1 MSKSIP
7 EYVNSLRRR
16 SVTVYVLRSLDFLV
30 PGEWDNI
37 TDFEEM
43 VIKVTGERD
52 PALIKAVTNRS
63 DALFRDRSERYR
75 RAWKLYRTA
84 DSTDRF
90 LASAALINKVGERV
104 RFLSLLERLTPK
116 ADKLQTIDFS
126 MKLTIELIN
135 FCLIN
140 GIPGDSIGDF
150 VAALGDYGKDDLMRM
165 SALVCLDGIMPLG
178 PDFSRSVLNTLDN
191 LSPDELEDNRTYRQI
206 RKDIPGQDTKSKLG
220 FVLESVDSVKGWME
234 EFVSKNDLNSEK
246 IYSSLQNFIDV
257 NDNRL
262 DYWSAFLDM
271 TTNYYTHTGTQT
283 IARQIISRSVNE
295 I

>member
-7 EYVNSLRRR
+7 EYVNSLRQR

-30 PGEWDNI
+30 PGQWDNI

-52 PALIKAVTNRS
+52 PALIKAVTNRA
-63 DALFRDRSERYR
+63 DTLFRDRSERYR

-90 LASAALINKVGERV
+90 LATAALANKVGERV
-104 RFLSLLERLTPK
+104 RFLSLLQRITPK
-116 ADKLQTIDFS
+116 ADKAQTIDFS
-126 MKLTIELIN
+126 MKLTIELLN

-150 VAALGDYGKDDLMRM
+150 VKALGTYSKDDLMRM
-165 SALVCLDGIMPLG
+165 SALVCLDGILPLG

-220 FVLESVDSVKGWME
+220 FVLESVDQVKGWMQD
-234 EFVSKNDLNSEK
+234 FVTKNDLNSERV
-246 IYSSLQNFIDV
+246 YSSLQNFIDI

-283 IARQIISRSVNE
+283 IGRQIIERSVNE

>member
-7 EYVNSLRRR
+7 EYVNSLRQR

-30 PGEWDNI
+30 PGAWENI

-52 PALIKAVTNRS
+52 PALIKAVTNRA
-63 DALFRDRSERYR
+63 DDLFRDRSERYR
-75 RAWKLYRTA
+75 RAWKLYRTV
-84 DSTDRF
+84 DNTDRF
-90 LASAALINKVGERV
+90 LSTAALANKVGERI
-104 RFLSLLERLTPK
+104 RFLSILERITPK
-116 ADKLQTIDFS
+116 ADKAQTIDFG
-126 MKLTIELIN
+126 MKLTVEVVN

-140 GIPGDSIGDF
+140 GLPGDSIGDF
-150 VAALGDYGKDDLMRM
+150 VAALGDYSKDDLMRM

-178 PDFSRSVLNTLDN
+178 PDFSRTVLNTFDK
-191 LSPDELEDNRTYRQI
+191 LSPDELEDNRTYRQV
-206 RKDIPGQDTKSKLG
+206 RKEIPGSDTQSKLG
-220 FVLESVDSVKGWME
+220 FILNSVDQVKGWMQD
-234 EFVSKNDLNSEK
+234 FVDKNDLNSERV
-246 IYSSLQNFIDV
+246 YASLQNFIDI

-283 IARQIISRSVNE
+283 IARQIIERSVNE

>member
-7 EYVNSLRRR
+7 EYVNSLRQR

-30 PGEWDNI
+30 PGQWENI

-75 RAWKLYRTA
+75 RAWNLYKTV

-90 LASAALINKVGERV
+90 LATAALANKVGERV
-104 RFLSLLERLTPK
+104 RFLSILERITPK
-116 ADKLQTIDFS
+116 ADKAQTIDFS
-126 MKLTIELIN
+126 MKLVVELLN

-150 VAALGDYGKDDLMRM
+150 VAALGDYSKDDLMRM
-165 SALVCLDGIMPLG
+165 SALVCLDGILPLG
-178 PDFSRSVLNTLDN
+178 PDFTRVVLDRLDKMT
-191 LSPDELEDNRTYRQI
+191 PDDLEENGTYRQI
-206 RKDIPGQDTKSKLG
+206 RKDIPGQDNKSKLA
-220 FVLESVDSVKGWME
+220 FVLESVDQVKGWMQG
-234 EFVSKNDLNSEK
+234 FVDKNDLSSEK
-246 IYSSLQNFIDV
+246 IYSSLQNFIDI

-283 IARQIISRSVNE
+283 IGRQIIERAVNE

>member
-7 EYVNSLRRR
+7 EYVNSLRQR

-30 PGEWDNI
+30 PGEWENI

-43 VIKVTGERD
+43 VIKVTGEKD
-52 PALIKAVTNRS
+52 PALIKAVTNRA
-63 DALFRDRSERYR
+63 DVLFRDRSERYR
-75 RAWKLYRTA
+75 RAWNLYKTV

-90 LASAALINKVGERV
+90 LATAALANKVGERV
-104 RFLSLLERLTPK
+104 RFLSFLDRITPK
-116 ADKLQTIDFS
+116 ADKAQTIDFS
-126 MKLTIELIN
+126 MKLVVELTN

-150 VAALGDYGKDDLMRM
+150 VTALGDYSKDDLMRM
-165 SALVCLDGIMPLG
+165 SALVCLDGILPLG
-178 PDFSRSVLNTLDN
+178 PDFTRVVLNRLDQMT
-191 LSPDELEDNRTYRQI
+191 PDDLEENRTYRQI
-206 RKDIPGQDTKSKLG
+206 RKDIPGQDTKSKLA
-220 FVLESVDSVKGWME
+220 FVLESVDQAKGWMQG
-234 EFVSKNDLNSEK
+234 FVDKNDLSSEK
-246 IYSSLQNFIDV
+246 IYSSIQNFIDV

-283 IARQIISRSVNE
+283 IGRQIISRAVNE

>member
-7 EYVNSLRRR
+7 EYVNSLRKR

-30 PGEWDNI
+30 PGDWENI

-43 VIKVTGERD
+43 VIKVTGEKD
-52 PALIKAVTNRS
+52 PAIIKAVTNRA
-63 DALFRDRSERYR
+63 DTLFRDRSERYR
-75 RAWKLYRTA
+75 RAWNLYGTA

-90 LASAALINKVGERV
+90 LATAALANKIGERV
-104 RFLSLLERLTPK
+104 RFLSFLDRITPK
-116 ADKLQTIDFS
+116 ADKAQTIDFS
-126 MKLTIELIN
+126 MKLTIELLN

-150 VAALGDYGKDDLMRM
+150 VAALGTYSKDELMRM

-178 PDFSRSVLNTLDN
+178 PDFSRAVLNTLDQV
-191 LSPDELEDNRTYRQI
+191 SPNELEDNRTFRQI
-206 RKDIPGQDTKSKLG
+206 RKDIPGQDTPSKLQ
-220 FVLESVDSVKGWME
+220 FVLQSVDGVKGWLQ
-234 EFVSKNDLNSEK
+234 EFVTKHDLTSEK
-246 IYSSLQNFIDV
+246 VYGSVQHFIDI

-283 IARQIISRSVNE
+283 VARRIIERAINE

>member
-7 EYVNSLRRR
+7 EYVNSLRKR

-30 PGEWDNI
+30 PGEWENI

-52 PALIKAVTNRS
+52 PAIIKAVTNRA
-63 DALFRDRSERYR
+63 DTLFRDRSERYR
-75 RAWKLYRTA
+75 RAWNLYGTA
-84 DSTDRF
+84 DSTDRL
-90 LASAALINKVGERV
+90 LATAALANKIGERV
-104 RFLSLLERLTPK
+104 RFLAFLERITPK
-116 ADKLQTIDFS
+116 ADKAQTIDFS
-126 MKLTIELIN
+126 MKLTIELLN

-150 VAALGDYGKDDLMRM
+150 VAALGTYSKDELMRM

-178 PDFSRSVLNTLDN
+178 PDFSRAVLNTLDK
-191 LSPDELEDNRTYRQI
+191 LSPAELEDNRTFRQI
-206 RKDIPGQDTKSKLG
+206 RKDIPGQDTPSKLQ
-220 FVLESVDSVKGWME
+220 FVLKGVDGVKGWLQ
-234 EFVSKNDLNSEK
+234 EFVTKHDLTSEK
-246 IYSSLQNFIDV
+246 VYSSVQHFIDI

-283 IARQIISRSVNE
+283 VARRIIERAVNE

>member
-7 EYVNSLRRR
+7 EYVNSLRKR
-16 SVTVYVLRSLDFLV
+16 SVTVYILRSLDFLV
-30 PGEWDNI
+30 PGEWENI

-43 VIKVTGERD
+43 VIKVTGEKD
-52 PALIKAVTNRS
+52 PAIIKAVTNRA
-63 DALFRDRSERYR
+63 DTLFRDRSERYR
-75 RAWKLYRTA
+75 RAWKLYGTA

-90 LASAALINKVGERV
+90 LATAALANKIGERV
-104 RFLSLLERLTPK
+104 RFLSLLQRITPK
-116 ADKLQTIDFS
+116 ADKAQTIDFS
-126 MKLTIELIN
+126 MKLTIELLN

-150 VAALGDYGKDDLMRM
+150 VAALGTYSKDELMRM
-165 SALVCLDGIMPLG
+165 SALVCIDGIMPLG
-178 PDFSRSVLNTLDN
+178 PDFSRVVLNSLDS
-191 LSPDELEDNRTYRQI
+191 LSPDELEDNRTFRQI
-206 RKDIPGQDTKSKLG
+206 RKDIPGQDTPSKLN
-220 FVLESVDSVKGWME
+220 FVLESVDGVKGWLQ
-234 EFVSKNDLNSEK
+234 EFVTKNDLTSEK
-246 IYSSLQNFIDV
+246 VYSSVQSFIDI

-283 IARQIISRSVNE
+283 VARRMIERAINE

>member
-7 EYVNSLRRR
+7 EYVNSLRKR

-30 PGEWDNI
+30 PGEWENI
-37 TDFEEM
+37 VDFEEM
-43 VIKVTGERD
+43 VIKVTGEKD

-63 DALFRDRSERYR
+63 DELFRDRSERYR
-75 RAWKLYRTA
+75 RAWKLYSTV

-90 LASAALINKVGERV
+90 LATAALANKIGERV
-104 RFLSLLERLTPK
+104 RFLSLLQRITPK
-116 ADKLQTIDFS
+116 ADKAQTIDFS
-126 MKLTIELIN
+126 MKLTIELLN

-140 GIPGDSIGDF
+140 GIPGDSISDF
-150 VAALGDYGKDDLMRM
+150 VAALGTYSKEELMRM

-178 PDFSRSVLNTLDN
+178 PDFSRAVINTLDG
-191 LSPDELEDNRTYRQI
+191 LSPEDLEDNRTFRAI
-206 RKDIPGQDTKSKLG
+206 RKDIPGQSTSNKLS
-220 FVLESVDSVKGWME
+220 FVLESVDSVKGWLQ
-234 EFVSKNDLNSEK
+234 EFVTKHDLSSEK
-246 IYSSLQNFIDV
+246 VYSSIQHFIDI

-283 IARQIISRSVNE
+283 VARRIIERALNE

>member
-7 EYVNSLRRR
+7 EYVNSLRKR

-30 PGEWDNI
+30 PGEWENI
-37 TDFEEM
+37 VDFEEM
-43 VIKVTGERD
+43 VIKVTGEKD
-52 PALIKAVTNRS
+52 PAIIKAVANRS

-75 RAWKLYRTA
+75 RAWNLYSTV
-84 DSTDRF
+84 DNTDRF
-90 LASAALINKVGERV
+90 LATAALANKVGERV
-104 RFLSLLERLTPK
+104 RFLSLLQRITPK
-116 ADKLQTIDFS
+116 ADKAQTIDFS
-126 MKLTIELIN
+126 MKLTVELLN

-150 VAALGDYGKDDLMRM
+150 VAALGTYSKDELMRM
-165 SALVCLDGIMPLG
+165 SALVCLDGILPLG
-178 PDFSRSVLNTLDN
+178 PDFSRVVLNTLDK
-191 LSPDELEDNRTYRQI
+191 LSTDELEDNRTFRTI
-206 RKDIPGQDTKSKLG
+206 RKDVPGSDTPSKLR
-220 FVLESVDSVKGWME
+220 FILEGVDSVKGWLQD
-234 EFVSKNDLNSEK
+234 FVAKNDLNSEK
-246 IYSSLQNFIDV
+246 VFSSIQNFIDI

-283 IARQIISRSVNE
+283 LGRRIIERAINE

>member
-7 EYVNSLRRR
+7 EYVNGLRKR

-30 PGEWDNI
+30 PGQWENI
-37 TDFEEM
+37 VDFEEM
-43 VIKVTGERD
+43 VIKVTGEKD
-52 PALIKAVTNRS
+52 PALIKAVTQRS

-75 RAWKLYRTA
+75 RAWNLYGTV
-84 DSTDRF
+84 DSTDRL
-90 LASAALINKVGERV
+90 LAAAALTNKIGERV
-104 RFLSLLERLTPK
+104 RFLSILARITPK
-116 ADKLQTIDFS
+116 ADKAQTIDFS
-126 MKLTIELIN
+126 MKLTVELLN

-150 VAALGDYGKDDLMRM
+150 VAALGDYSKDDLMRM

-178 PDFSRSVLNTLDN
+178 PDFSRAVMNTLDK
-191 LSPDELEDNRTYRQI
+191 LSPAELDSNRTYRAI
-206 RKDIPGQDTKSKLG
+206 GKEIPGQDTTSKLA
-220 FVLESVDSVKGWME
+220 FILKSVDSVKGWMQD
-234 EFVSKNDLNSEK
+234 FVTKNDLSSEK
-246 IYSSLQNFIDV
+246 VYGSIQNFIDV
-257 NDNRL
+257 SDNRL

-283 IARQIISRSVNE
+283 IARRIIERAVNE

>member
-7 EYVNSLRRR
+7 EYVNSLRQR

-30 PGEWDNI
+30 PGQWDNI

-75 RAWKLYRTA
+75 RAWKLYKTA

-90 LASAALINKVGERV
+90 LASAALANKVGERV
-104 RFLSLLERLTPK
+104 RFLSILERFTPK
-116 ADKLQTIDFS
+116 ADKAQTIDFS

-150 VAALGDYGKDDLMRM
+150 VKALGVYSKDDLMRM
-165 SALVCLDGIMPLG
+165 SALVCLDGILPLG
-178 PDFSRSVLNTLDN
+178 PDFSRSVINTLDN

-220 FVLESVDSVKGWME
+220 FILESMDQVKGWMQD
-234 EFVSKNDLNSEK
+234 FVAKNDLNSERV
-246 IYSSLQNFIDV
+246 YGSLQNFIDV
-257 NDNRL
+257 NDNRM

-283 IARQIISRSVNE
+283 VGRQIIERAVNE

>member
-7 EYVNSLRRR
+7 EYVNRLPKR

-30 PGEWDNI
+30 PGQWENI
-37 TDFEEM
+37 VDFEEM
-43 VIKVTGERD
+43 VIKVTGEKD
-52 PALIKAVTNRS
+52 PALIKAVTQRA

-75 RAWKLYRTA
+75 RAWNLYGTA
-84 DSTDRF
+84 DSTDRL
-90 LASAALINKVGERV
+90 LAAAALTNKIGERV
-104 RFLSLLERLTPK
+104 RFLSLLARITPK
-116 ADKLQTIDFS
+116 ADKAQTIDFS
-126 MKLTIELIN
+126 MKLTIELLN

-150 VAALGDYGKDDLMRM
+150 VAALADYSKDDLMRM

-178 PDFSRSVLNTLDN
+178 PDFSRSVINTLDK
-191 LSPDELEDNRTYRQI
+191 LSPGELDSNRTYRAI
-206 RKDIPGQDTKSKLG
+206 GKEIPGQDTTSKLA
-220 FVLESVDSVKGWME
+220 FILKSVDSVKGWMQD
-234 EFVSKNDLNSEK
+234 FVTKNDLSSEK
-246 IYSSLQNFIDV
+246 VYGSIQNFIDV
-257 NDNRL
+257 SDNRL

-283 IARQIISRSVNE
+283 IARRIIERAVNE

>member
-7 EYVNSLRRR
+7 EHVNSLRKR

-30 PGEWDNI
+30 PGDWENI
-37 TDFEEM
+37 VDFEEM
-43 VIKVTGERD
+43 VIKVTGEKD
-52 PALIKAVTNRS
+52 PTIIKAVTNRS
-63 DALFRDRSERYR
+63 DTLFRDRSERYR
-75 RAWKLYRTA
+75 RAWNLYKTV

-90 LASAALINKVGERV
+90 LATAALANKVGERV
-104 RFLSLLERLTPK
+104 RFLSLLERITPK
-116 ADKLQTIDFS
+116 ADKAQTVDFS
-126 MKLTIELIN
+126 MKLTVELLN

-150 VAALGDYGKDDLMRM
+150 VAALGTYSKDELMRM
-165 SALVCLDGIMPLG
+165 SALVCLDGILPLG
-178 PDFSRSVLNTLDN
+178 PDFSRVVLNTLDN
-191 LSPDELEDNRTYRQI
+191 LSPDELEDNRTFRSI
-206 RKDIPGQDTKSKLG
+206 RKDVPGQDTPSKLR
-220 FVLESVDSVKGWME
+220 FILESVDGVKGWLQD
-234 EFVSKNDLNSEK
+234 FVNKNDLNSEK
-246 IYSSLQNFIDV
+246 VFSSLQQFIDI

-283 IARQIISRSVNE
+283 IGRRMIERAVNE

>member
-7 EYVNSLRRR
+7 EYVNGLRKR

-30 PGEWDNI
+30 PGQWENI
-37 TDFEEM
+37 VDFEEM
-43 VIKVTGERD
+43 VIKVTGEKD
-52 PALIKAVTNRS
+52 PALIKAVTQRS

-75 RAWKLYRTA
+75 RAWNLYGTV
-84 DSTDRF
+84 DSTDRL
-90 LASAALINKVGERV
+90 LAAAALTNKIGERV
-104 RFLSLLERLTPK
+104 RFLSLLARITPK
-116 ADKLQTIDFS
+116 ADKAQTIDFS
-126 MKLTIELIN
+126 MKLTVELLN

-178 PDFSRSVLNTLDN
+178 PDFSRSVMNTLDK
-191 LSPDELEDNRTYRQI
+191 LSPAELDSNRTYRAI
-206 RKDIPGQDTKSKLG
+206 GKEIPGQDTTSKLA
-220 FVLESVDSVKGWME
+220 FILKSVDSVKGWMQD
-234 EFVSKNDLNSEK
+234 FVTKNDLSSEK
-246 IYSSLQNFIDV
+246 VYGSIQNFIDV
-257 NDNRL
+257 SDNRL

-271 TTNYYTHTGTQT
+271 TTSYYTHTGTQT
-283 IARQIISRSVNE
+283 IARRMIERAVNE

>member
-7 EYVNSLRRR
+7 EYVNGLRKR

-30 PGEWDNI
+30 PGQWENI
-37 TDFEEM
+37 VDFEEM
-43 VIKVTGERD
+43 VIKVTGEKD
-52 PALIKAVTNRS
+52 PALIKAVTQRS

-75 RAWKLYRTA
+75 RAWNLYGTV
-84 DSTDRF
+84 DSTDRL
-90 LASAALINKVGERV
+90 LAAAALTNKIGERV
-104 RFLSLLERLTPK
+104 RFLSILARITPK
-116 ADKLQTIDFS
+116 ADKAQTIDFS
-126 MKLTIELIN
+126 MKLTVELLN

-178 PDFSRSVLNTLDN
+178 PDFSRAVLNTLDK
-191 LSPDELEDNRTYRQI
+191 LSPDELDSNRTYRAI
-206 RKDIPGQDTKSKLG
+206 GKEIPGQDTTSKLA
-220 FVLESVDSVKGWME
+220 FILKSVDSVKGWMQ
-234 EFVSKNDLNSEK
+234 EFVTKNDLTSEK
-246 IYSSLQNFIDV
+246 VYGSIQNFIDV
-257 NDNRL
+257 SDNRL

-283 IARQIISRSVNE
+283 IARRIIERAVNE

>member
-7 EYVNSLRRR
+7 EHVNSLRKR

-30 PGEWDNI
+30 PGDWENI
-37 TDFEEM
+37 VDFEEM
-43 VIKVTGERD
+43 VIKVTGEKD
-52 PALIKAVTNRS
+52 PAIIKAVTNRS

-75 RAWKLYRTA
+75 RAWNLYRTV

-90 LASAALINKVGERV
+90 LATAALANKIGERV
-104 RFLSLLERLTPK
+104 RFLSLLERITPK
-116 ADKLQTIDFS
+116 ADKAQTIDFS
-126 MKLTIELIN
+126 MKLTVELLN

-150 VAALGDYGKDDLMRM
+150 VAALGTYSKDELMRM
-165 SALVCLDGIMPLG
+165 SALVCLDGILPLG
-178 PDFSRSVLNTLDN
+178 PDFSRVVLNTLDN
-191 LSPDELEDNRTYRQI
+191 LTADELEDNRTFRKI
-206 RKDIPGQDTKSKLG
+206 RKDVPGQDTSSKLR
-220 FVLESVDSVKGWME
+220 FITESVDGVKDWLQD
-234 EFVSKNDLNSEK
+234 FVAKNDLNSEK
-246 IYSSLQNFIDV
+246 VYGSLQNFIDV

-283 IARQIISRSVNE
+283 LGRRMIERAINE

>member
-7 EYVNSLRRR
+7 EHVNSLRKR
-16 SVTVYVLRSLDFLV
+16 SVTVYVLRALDFLV
-30 PGEWDNI
+30 PGDWENI
-37 TDFEEM
+37 VDFEEM
-43 VIKVTGERD
+43 VIKVTGEKD
-52 PALIKAVTNRS
+52 PAIIKAVTNRS

-75 RAWKLYRTA
+75 RAWNLYRTV

-90 LASAALINKVGERV
+90 LATAALANKIGERV
-104 RFLSLLERLTPK
+104 RFLSLLERITPK
-116 ADKLQTIDFS
+116 ADKAQTIDFS
-126 MKLTIELIN
+126 MKLTVELLN

-150 VAALGDYGKDDLMRM
+150 VAALGTYSKEELMRM
-165 SALVCLDGIMPLG
+165 STLVCLDGILPLG
-178 PDFSRSVLNTLDN
+178 PDFSRAVLNTLDG
-191 LSPDELEDNRTYRQI
+191 LSPDELEDNRTFRKI
-206 RKDIPGQDTKSKLG
+206 RKDVPGQDTPSKLR
-220 FVLESVDSVKGWME
+220 FITESVDSVKDWLE
-234 EFVSKNDLNSEK
+234 DFVAKNDLNTEK
-246 IYSSLQNFIDV
+246 VYGSLQNYIDI

-283 IARQIISRSVNE
+283 LGRRIIERAINE